1 MKLLRS
7 IKTTSM
13 MKFVFLL
20 LITFTFSNCKT
31 LFRSGKG
38 NTNTVDKR
46 VKRFNDGSWKD
57 KGPDTIVPKGV
68 QYIPLY
74 GKRESG
80 VNRDIEGSW
89 ELESMDGYVIK
100 SEAVKKLDSLEQT
113 KLKRVTKDGANF
125 VYSKDPKIT
134 PPQGSRYHIPERPS
148 ISFYGANETFSGFT
162 GCNRYSGRYV
172 MPDSSTISLTN
183 AAPSTRM
190 VCLGDYD
197 EGAYLDNLH
206 RVSKFRGT
214 DDKLE
219 LLEGDRVILT
229 FTRKNE

>member
-13 MKFVFLL
+13 MRFVFLL
-20 LITFTFSNCKT
+20 FFTSIFSHCTIFKSGGKSKT
-31 LFRSGKG
+31 
-38 NTNTVDKR
+38 VEKR
-46 VKRFNDGSWKD
+46 INRYNDGSWKN
-57 KGPDTIVPKGV
+57 GNSDTIVPKGI
-68 QYIPLY
+68 QYIPLF

-80 VNRDIEGSW
+80 VNRDIEGLW
-89 ELESMDGYVIK
+89 ELESMDGFVIK
-100 SEAVKKLDSLEQT
+100 GDAIKKLDSLEQT

-125 VYSKDPKIT
+125 VYSTDPKIT
-134 PPQGSRYHIPERPS
+134 PPQGSKYHIPERPT

-172 MPDSSTISLTN
+172 MPDSSTISLKN
-183 AAPSTRM
+183 AAASTRM

-197 EGAYLDNLH
+197 EETYLDNLH
-206 RVSKFRGT
+206 RVNKFRGL

-219 LLEGDRVILT
+219 LLEGDRVILS
-229 FTRKNE
+229 FIRKE